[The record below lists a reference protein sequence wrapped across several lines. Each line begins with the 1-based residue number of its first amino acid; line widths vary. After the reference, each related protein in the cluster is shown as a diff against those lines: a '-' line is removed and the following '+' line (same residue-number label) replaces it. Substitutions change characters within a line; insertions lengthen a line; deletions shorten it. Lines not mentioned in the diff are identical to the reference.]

1 MKEKIRSIQ
10 GLRAIAYIAIF
21 ISHSRVGSFGYLGAW
36 GVSVFLV
43 MSGLLMYIN
52 YNERIE
58 MFDGYG
64 VLDCIK
70 FSYSKIRKLYLLH
83 FLMMVLSIPYAIV
96 SGGVVRP
103 VILHTLLI
111 QIWIPKA
118 SYYET
123 LNGVS
128 WYLNVCAFAYFCFP
142 FIMKKRKRWEKHGS
156 LMLLIILQVAVS
168 CLAFIFGNRDRNG
181 VFPVQWITY
190 YCPLTRLIDFAIG
203 CKLGDVYLGSSVNS
217 SKKPRIIR
225 LYEKCPLIFEI
236 IVLALILL
244 NFSCYANQWA
254 IFGSDYCKYTLLFTI
269 STCMLVLMSLDKN

>member
-1 MKEKIRSIQ
+1 MKEKVRSIQ

-43 MSGLLMYIN
+43 MSGLLMYIS
-52 YNERIE
+52 YHERVE
-58 MFDGYG
+58 MFDNYS
-64 VLDCIK
+64 VLDCIQ
-70 FSYSKIRKLYLLH
+70 FSYSKIRKLYSLH
-83 FLMMVLSIPYAIV
+83 FLMMILSIPYAIV
-96 SGGVVRP
+96 SGGGVVRP

-118 SYYET
+118 GYYET

-128 WYLNVCAFAYFCFP
+128 WYLNVCALTYFCFP
-142 FIMKKRKRWEKHGS
+142 FIMKKRKRWEKKHGGF
-156 LMLLIILQVAVS
+156 MLLIILQVAVS

-181 VFPVQWITY
+181 IFPVQWITY

-203 CKLGDVYLGSSVNS
+203 CKLGDIYLDSSVNG

-225 LYEKCPLIFEI
+225 LYEKCPLISEI
-236 IVLALILL
+236 IVMALILL
-244 NFSCYANQWA
+244 SFLATPISGQSLEVITANIRCCLHFPHA
-254 IFGSDYCKYTLLFTI
+254 CLS
-269 STCMLVLMSLDKN
+269 

>member
-96 SGGVVRP
+96 SGG
-103 VILHTLLI
+103 
-111 QIWIPKA
+111 
-118 SYYET
+118 
-123 LNGVS
+123 G
-128 WYLNVCAFAYFCFP
+128 
-142 FIMKKRKRWEKHGS
+142 
-156 LMLLIILQVAVS
+156 
-168 CLAFIFGNRDRNG
+168 
-181 VFPVQWITY
+181 
-190 YCPLTRLIDFAIG
+190 
-203 CKLGDVYLGSSVNS
+203 
-217 SKKPRIIR
+217 
-225 LYEKCPLIFEI
+225 
-236 IVLALILL
+236 
-244 NFSCYANQWA
+244 
-254 IFGSDYCKYTLLFTI
+254 
-269 STCMLVLMSLDKN
+269 